1 METTLLPKEVGDESE
16 NLQLN
21 NPTGPFNISADD
33 LTNIVNKYKE
43 RDENMQDIAYFN
55 EQGGIDG
62 LLQTLQTDKTK
73 GIASTE
79 GREEQFG
86 SNKVFQKPP
95 PTFCDFIKEAFS
107 DKMIIILNFCS
118 IFEIGIS
125 VYYITKTL
133 K

>member
-1 METTLLPKEVGDESE
+1 METAL
-16 NLQLN
+16 LN
-21 NPTGPFNISADD
+21 NDEPSSREGMFGISAQD

-43 RDENMQDIAYFN
+43 RDENMQDISYFN
-55 EQGGIDG
+55 DQGGINNI
-62 LLQTLQTDKTK
+62 LSALKTDKTS
-73 GIASTE
+73 GISSIE
-79 GREEQFG
+79 GREEVFG
-86 SNKVFQKPP
+86 SNKVFKKPP

-125 VYYITKTL
+125 VYYITRTL